1 MQENVSRDDRS
12 ASFISPGPLLG
23 PSSQPPRDDDV
34 ALQAESSSRSA
45 APIDTEGATLAQ
57 LRAVVM
63 ELYKAVSSAL
73 EGERE
78 SARQHIERADLFL
91 RSELSARA
99 DGEYAI
105 LDHQR
110 PKSIRGGL
118 APCQIRRVKTH
129 IEANLDATI
138 RVKELAELVRLSS
151 FHFCRA
157 FRDSFG
163 DSPHGYV
170 MRRRVERAQGLML
183 TTDVS
188 LGQIAAEC
196 GLADQA
202 HFNKLFRR
210 FVGESP
216 GMWRRARAGKRCA
229 GRSEQSQIQD
239 VSRGAAAVLTNSGC

>member
-1 MQENVSRDDRS
+1 MRENVSRDDRS
-12 ASFISPGPLLG
+12 ASFISPGPLLSR
-23 PSSQPPRDDDV
+23 SSQPPRDDDV

-45 APIDTEGATLAQ
+45 APIDTEGATLARLQ
-57 LRAVVM
+57 AVVL

-78 SARQHIERADLFL
+78 SARQHIERADLFM

-105 LDHQR
+105 LDRQR
-110 PKSIRGGL
+110 PKPIRGGL
-118 APCQIRRVKTH
+118 ASWQIRRVKTH

-138 RVKELAELVRLSS
+138 RVKGLAELVRLSS

-183 TTDVS
+183 TTDAS
-188 LGQIAAEC
+188 LGQIAADC

-210 FVGESP
+210 LVGESP
-216 GMWRRARAGKRCA
+216 GMWRRARAAKGCA
-229 GRSEQSQIQD
+229 GRSAQSQIHEA
-239 VSRGAAAVLTNSGC
+239 SRGAAAVLTNSGC